1 MFGSAS
7 LPQNKLADLEGECL
21 NLCEAGLNLFRVHKN
36 EKY

>member
-7 LPQNKLADLEGECL
+7 LPQTKLANPQGECL